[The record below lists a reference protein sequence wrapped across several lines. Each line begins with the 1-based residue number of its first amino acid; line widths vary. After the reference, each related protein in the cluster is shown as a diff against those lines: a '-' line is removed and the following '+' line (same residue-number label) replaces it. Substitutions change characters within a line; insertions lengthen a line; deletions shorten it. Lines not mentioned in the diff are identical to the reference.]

1 MTGGAM
7 TVCAMTVCAMT
18 DFFSRSGK
26 ASAVVAVTAAM
37 FGAVPHRPKLT
48 VG

>member
-1 MTGGAM
+1 MTG
-7 TVCAMTVCAMT
+7 CAKVVCAMT

-37 FGAVPHRPKLT
+37 IDAMRYRPKLA